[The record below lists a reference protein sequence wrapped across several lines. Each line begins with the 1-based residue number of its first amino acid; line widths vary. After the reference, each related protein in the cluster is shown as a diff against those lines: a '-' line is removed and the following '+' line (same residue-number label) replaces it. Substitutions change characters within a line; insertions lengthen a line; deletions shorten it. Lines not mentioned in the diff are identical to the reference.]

1 MFRIPT
7 DTRIISVNNNKILS
21 LIIVAIQSVV
31 LSPIEANA
39 QVGNSGLLGGS
50 SSGNATSVIN
60 NVLQFIIDQMLAVGA
75 SLSVVF
81 SLGIIFAIKFGW
93 MSKDKI
99 KDWVWLILA
108 MIALPVL
115 IPLIFQA
122 ASGGASLT
130 IGG

>member
-1 MFRIPT
+1 MSRSPT
-7 DTRIISVNNNKILS
+7 DTRIDIVHNKMLYLFVVVS
-21 LIIVAIQSVV
+21 QAIV
-31 LSPIEANA
+31 LSPFEANA
-39 QVGNSGLLGGS
+39 QVGGGGTLGGS
-50 SSGNATSVIN
+50 SATSTIN
-60 NVLQFIIDQMLAVGA
+60 TVLEFIIDQMLAVGA

-115 IPLIFQA
+115 IPLIFQVA
-122 ASGGASLT
+122 QGGSS
-130 IGG
+130 II